1 MYLGRKYVLWF
12 ARRYLHSC
20 NVNAKPLTFHH
31 NMENTETVNNL
42 FLYHCG
48 ENFTMGL
55 KGWIPFNKHVPSEEV
70 ACKSYAIGFWTLVWV
85 DEGYGCLDS
94 SLAQV
99 YSILW

>member
-55 KGWIPFNKHVPSEEV
+55 KG
-70 ACKSYAIGFWTLVWV
+70 
-85 DEGYGCLDS
+85 
-94 SLAQV
+94 
-99 YSILW
+99 